1 MIDILLDALFDSLK
15 LIPFLFITYWLMELL
30 EYKAGE
36 KSERVIEKAGRFG
49 PMWGGILGAFPQCGF
64 SAAASSLYAGRIITM
79 GTLISIYL
87 ATSDEMLPIF
97 ISESVEISLIIKILA
112 AKVLIGMIS
121 GFMVEVFFTMF
132 LKKKHEAMDIHTFC
146 EQEHC
151 KCEDN
156 VLVSACKHTLKI
168 AIYIFLFTLILN
180 FIISWVGEDKVSL
193 LFTNVPVVGQ
203 LIAGL
208 VGLIPNCAASV
219 IITELYL
226 EGIIGIG
233 SMMSGLL
240 VGAGVGLLIL
250 FRVNR
255 RHIKE
260 NLTILGILYAFGV
273 VWGVIIEAFS
283 GLFV

>member
-1 MIDILLDALFDSLK
+1 M
-15 LIPFLFITYWLMELL
+15 
-30 EYKAGE
+30 
-36 KSERVIEKAGRFG
+36 
-49 PMWGGILGAFPQCGF
+49 
-64 SAAASSLYAGRIITM
+64 
-79 GTLISIYL
+79 
-87 ATSDEMLPIF
+87 
-97 ISESVEISLIIKILA
+97 
-112 AKVLIGMIS
+112 
-121 GFMVEVFFTMF
+121 
-132 LKKKHEAMDIHTFC
+132 
-146 EQEHC
+146 
-151 KCEDN
+151 
-156 VLVSACKHTLKI
+156 
-168 AIYIFLFTLILN
+168 N